1 MAARAKVSK
10 GLPYLY
16 FKTKEELFKA
26 VIRSVITPLFDAMRE
41 RMLSTDLSC
50 EAFLKGPF
58 LAFLQELVLSRRVLI
73 AGWRLAYEPH
83 AVVRH
88 SHPYT
93 IGAAFRRFF
102 DSGVSAERAYL
113 GAAEP
118 SRSVLRRTALDYM
131 RRELGWLIRS
141 GNARWIPYASVYELA
156 KLAGLQLGAR
166 HRSLPMWLKL
176 RCTMNP
182 AYWGAP

>member
-1 MAARAKVSK
+1 MS
-10 GLPYLY
+10 
-16 FKTKEELFKA
+16 E
-26 VIRSVITPLFDAMRE
+26 D
-41 RMLSTDLSC
+41 
-50 EAFLKGPF
+50 
-58 LAFLQELVLSRRVLI
+58 QEWSRRVLI

-113 GAAEP
+113 GAEP

-182 AYWGAP
+182 AYWGSS